1 MVTFSAKEKGDD
13 INVSPAY
20 PDTSIENRREFNT
33 KSV

>member
-1 MVTFSAKEKGDD
+1 MVTFSAKEKGEGM
-13 INVSPAY
+13 NASPAY